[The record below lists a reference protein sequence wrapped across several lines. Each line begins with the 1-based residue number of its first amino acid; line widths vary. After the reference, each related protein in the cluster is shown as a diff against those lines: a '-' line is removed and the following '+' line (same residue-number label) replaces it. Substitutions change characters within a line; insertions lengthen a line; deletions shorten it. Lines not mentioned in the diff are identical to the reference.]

1 MYNPDDIIDKY
12 LLDRYDILSEMA
24 QIGYVGSYQ
33 IYIHTNDPGNTPH
46 FHIWDLSTR
55 GEKFHTCIRIDC
67 AEYFHHTGKEDKLNS
82 KLRKSLVNF
91 LQSKD
96 EFDDCTI
103 WVTLLKE
110 WNRNNSDV
118 RIPLDTKMPNY
129 LELE

>member
-1 MYNPDDIIDKY
+1 MYNKS
-12 LLDRYDILSEMA
+12 LWEMA
-24 QIGYVGSYQ
+24 QIGVVNGYQ
-33 IYIHTNDPGNTPH
+33 IYVRTDDAGKIPH
-46 FHIWDLSTR
+46 FHIWDKNTMGDL
-55 GEKFHTCIRIDC
+55 FHTCVRIDC
-67 AEYFHHTGKEDKLNS
+67 AKYFHHTGKEGKLNS
-82 KLRKSLVNF
+82 KMRKSLVNF

-110 WNRNNSDV
+110 WNRNNSNV